1 MKYNLTITNLQMCN
15 CKEKSELWDKN
26 NAITLLIKS
35 MLKKK
40 FLSTLK
46 EILSL

>member
-35 MLKKK
+35 MQKILKH
-40 FLSTLK
+40 LK
-46 EILSL
+46 RNTFTSN